1 MLEHLSSCRSPQA
14 MMGSIIREYIPQYYP
29 EFKPENLVSVSIMP
43 CTGKK
48 VEARRDEFKRPDGS
62 YEIDYV
68 LTTQEIARMIKA
80 AGIDIKN
87 IKPEKAD
94 SPFFVNSLA
103 PDDVWVLKKE
113 DDGFSNAKR
122 ASDYKFVKEL
132 TDEGVFVGDLWY
144 DKYFG

>member
-1 MLEHLSSCRSPQA
+1 MRKNVGNGFSKQL
-14 MMGSIIREYIPQYYP
+14 
-29 EFKPENLVSVSIMP
+29 FV
-43 CTGKK
+43 
-48 VEARRDEFKRPDGS
+48 
-62 YEIDYV
+62 
-68 LTTQEIARMIKA
+68 TTH
-80 AGIDIKN
+80 
-87 IKPEKAD
+87 